1 MLEYGSDFYR
11 LLKLFVILCKFIVDN
26 FCGDK
31 FVGSFHLLGIS
42 SVFVD
47 FRKMKLQFYWFAGKL
62 Q

>member
-1 MLEYGSDFYR
+1 MVPFYR

-42 SVFVD
+42 SVVVD
-47 FRKMKLQFYWFAGKL
+47 FRKNDVTILLVCW
-62 Q
+62 